1 MGLLDEEKAF
11 GEKSHWNWK
20 IIGPFGKK
28 QIWARGPFTSF
39 SLSFQ
44 LHLMVF
50 LSGWKLL
57 IFMHLRWSDNS
68 WSSMGERPWNVVKSS
83 GKSYSICCF
92 QLVNKYIWEK
102 RKDDTSKIHSCYIYS
117 FRKSLQRNEHQKS
130 EKDKMEIMLR
140 TCTCDSLSISKWSQ
154 CCTFALPWTE
164 INLALTS
171 WPALHCPPPPP
182 LCTSTSLL
190 RAPRLPAT
198 SVYPLL
204 ILWEVSTRTWP
215 AHTWPKNNF

>member
-1 MGLLDEEKAF
+1 
-11 GEKSHWNWK
+11 
-20 IIGPFGKK
+20 
-28 QIWARGPFTSF
+28 
-39 SLSFQ
+39 
-44 LHLMVF
+44 MVF

-57 IFMHLRWSDNS
+57 IFMHLRGSDNS
-68 WSSMGERPWNVVKSS
+68 WSSMGERPWNEVKSS

-102 RKDDTSKIHSCYIYS
+102 RKDDTSCYIYS

-140 TCTCDSLSISKWSQ
+140 TCTCDSLIIPKWSQ

-171 WPALHCPPPPP
+171 WPVLHCPPLLSAHQPPFSELRGCQPPP
-182 LCTSTSLL
+182 YTLSLSCGKFPL
-190 RAPRLPAT
+190 APGLPI
-198 SVYPLL
+198 PDP
-204 ILWEVSTRTWP
+204 RTTFNISPRPW
-215 AHTWPKNNF
+215 

>member
-1 MGLLDEEKAF
+1 
-11 GEKSHWNWK
+11 
-20 IIGPFGKK
+20 
-28 QIWARGPFTSF
+28 
-39 SLSFQ
+39 
-44 LHLMVF
+44 MVF

-68 WSSMGERPWNVVKSS
+68 WSSMGERPWNEVKSS

-102 RKDDTSKIHSCYIYS
+102 RKDDTSCYIYS

-140 TCTCDSLSISKWSQ
+140 TCTCDSLIIPKWSQ

-171 WPALHCPPPPP
+171 WPVLHCPP
-182 LCTSTSLL
+182 SSLHINLPSQSSEAASHL
-190 RAPRLPAT
+190 RIPSP
-198 SVYPLL
+198 YPVGSFHSHLACPYLTQEQLL
-204 ILWEVSTRTWP
+204 IF
-215 AHTWPKNNF
+215 HQGHDND